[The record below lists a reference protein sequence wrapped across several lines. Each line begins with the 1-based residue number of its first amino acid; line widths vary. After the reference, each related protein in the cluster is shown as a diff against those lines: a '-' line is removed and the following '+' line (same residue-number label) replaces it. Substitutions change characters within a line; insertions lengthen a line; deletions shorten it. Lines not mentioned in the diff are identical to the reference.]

1 MYILEC
7 SDGSYYTGSTNNL
20 EIRLDQHQA
29 GEAANHTKKRLPVK
43 LVYHEEFD
51 RIDDAFYR
59 EKQVQGWSRKK
70 KEALIN
76 GQHYKL
82 PELSKSHS
90 PVASTGS
97 ATEQEFLPV
106 ASTSSATEQ
115 KSPFGKTLEAQ
126 SFSGGWACRNHHRP
140 KTQSP
145 PVAELVEATA
155 ADKIPV
161 LDMRSPINQ

>member
-1 MYILEC
+1 
-7 SDGSYYTGSTNNL
+7 
-20 EIRLDQHQA
+20 
-29 GEAANHTKKRLPVK
+29 
-43 LVYHEEFD
+43 
-51 RIDDAFYR
+51 
-59 EKQVQGWSRKK
+59 
-70 KEALIN
+70 
-76 GQHYKL
+76 
-82 PELSKSHS
+82 
-90 PVASTGS
+90 
-97 ATEQEFLPV
+97 LPV